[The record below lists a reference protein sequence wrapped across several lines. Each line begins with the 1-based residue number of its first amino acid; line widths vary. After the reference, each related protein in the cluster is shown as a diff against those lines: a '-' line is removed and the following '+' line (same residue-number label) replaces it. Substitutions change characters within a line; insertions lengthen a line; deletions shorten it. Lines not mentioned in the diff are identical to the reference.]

1 MGSWNV
7 NQKWKESLMD
17 WKLFA
22 KAINSIIDNFFAQ
35 RTLHLRDTSK
45 QAFDNIDLVVEKLC
59 DNAPKYVT
67 MISNTME
74 QIDAI
79 DHSAP
84 IDVDNNTNAEA

>member
-1 MGSWNV
+1 
-7 NQKWKESLMD
+7 MD

-35 RTLHLRDTSK
+35 RTLHVRDISK